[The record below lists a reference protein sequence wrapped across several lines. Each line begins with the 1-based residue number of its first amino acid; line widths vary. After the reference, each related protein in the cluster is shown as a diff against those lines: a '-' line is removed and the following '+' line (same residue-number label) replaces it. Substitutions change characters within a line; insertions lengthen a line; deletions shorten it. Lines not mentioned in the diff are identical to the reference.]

1 MKKTYLCLDM
11 QRASLLKDVLFN
23 TQKDAV
29 EYAEALCKEMNR
41 TFLIYEAKIEIEPEI
56 KATVREVKNARCK
69 NSKA

>member
-11 QRASLLKDVLFN
+11 QKALLLKDVLFN

-29 EYAEALCKEMNR
+29 EYAESLCKEMNR
-41 TFLIYEAKIEIEPEI
+41 SFLIYEAKIEVEPEI